1 VKRVAAIDIG
11 SNSVRCLVAEV
22 PANGPY
28 RLLTEDRA
36 QTRLASGLASTGM
49 LQEQPMDETAEALAR
64 MVDLAAQFRADTVRA
79 VATAAVRDAA
89 NGPAF
94 VDRVEELTGVRIEVI
109 SEREEARL
117 AFVGALANFEVDG
130 RFVVLDVGGGS
141 LEVIRAAGS
150 AVESD
155 RSLPLG
161 AVVLTERF
169 VTRDPLTDRSYK
181 RMRRWVRQMLATEFG
196 ENPDQV
202 PVVIGSG
209 GSVTA
214 LAAMAARV
222 ERWSYLTVH
231 GAELTEAQ
239 VVQTLS
245 GLRRMPVEQRRL
257 VPRPPQHP
265 ADIIVAGSL
274 VVAEVMRLFG
284 ANTLKVNAKGLREAL
299 LLDTIQ
305 KATARKPRSA
315 DRMRGVLEF
324 ARRTRYE
331 KEHALHVA
339 VLALS
344 LFDQLADPLGL
355 DVRDRQ
361 LLEAAAVLHDVGY
374 FIDYERHHK
383 HSYHLITHAS
393 LPGFSPRDVQMI
405 ASTARYHRGAM
416 PERKHEAMRRL
427 TPEDRVRMERLA
439 AILRLADG
447 LDRSRTQA
455 VRAVR
460 VEAVEDSVLIALDGS
475 SSLDVEVYG
484 SRTKGTL
491 FEKVFG
497 LGLRVTQPGTETESV
512 SDTQEP

>member
-1 VKRVAAIDIG
+1 MKRVAAIDVG

-28 RLLTEDRA
+28 RLLTEERA
-36 QTRLASGLASTGM
+36 QTRLASGLAATGA
-49 LQEQPMDETAEALAR
+49 LQDRVMDDTAEALAR
-64 MVDLAAQFRADTVRA
+64 MVELAARYKADTVRA

-89 NGPAF
+89 NGAEF
-94 VDRVEELTGVRIEVI
+94 VDRIEGLTGVRIEVI

-117 AFVGALANFEVDG
+117 AFVGALANFEVEG

-141 LEVIRAAGS
+141 LELIRAAGC

-161 AVVLTERF
+161 AVVLSERF
-169 VTRDPLTDRSYK
+169 VTRDPLPDKSYK

-196 ENPDQV
+196 DRPDQV
-202 PVVIGSG
+202 PLIIGSG

-222 ERWSYLTVH
+222 DRWSYLTVH

-239 VVQTLS
+239 IVQTLA
-245 GLRRMPVEQRRL
+245 GLRRLPLDQRQL
-257 VPRPPQHP
+257 VPGLPEHR
-265 ADIIVAGSL
+265 ADIIVAGAL

-284 ANTLKVNAKGLREAL
+284 ANMLKVNAKGLREAL
-299 LLDTIQ
+299 LLDTIE

-344 LFDQLADPLGL
+344 LFDQLAEPLGL

-361 LLEAAAVLHDVGY
+361 LLEAAAILHDVGY

-393 LPGFSPRDVQMI
+393 LPGFSPRDVQII
-405 ASTARYHRGAM
+405 ASTARYHRGSF
-416 PERKHEAMRRL
+416 PERNHEAMRRL
-427 TPEDRVRMERLA
+427 SPEDRMRTEGLA
-439 AILRLADG
+439 ALLRLADG

-455 VRAVR
+455 VR
-460 VEAVEDSVLIALDGS
+460 SVLVDAGEETVAVTLGGHAP
-475 SSLDVEVYG
+475 LDVEVYG

-491 FEKVFG
+491 LEKVFG
-497 LGLRVTQPGTETESV
+497 VELRVSQRLTEADSV
-512 SDTQEP
+512 VEPQDP